1 MLTIES
7 RIILGI
13 DVGIATTGWSVIQ
26 KLETSKIPKLI
37 ACGAII
43 TKPDRSPEE
52 RLKSIYTNL
61 NQIILDYKPGVC
73 AVESLFFF
81 KNQKTVIG
89 VGQARGVILL
99 AASMANLEVYN
110 YTPLQVKISVSGYGR
125 AEKKQVQKMVQNI
138 YALKEIPKPDDIADA
153 IAVATCHLYSFKS
166 NKNDSSN

>member
-1 MLTIES
+1 MLSTES

-13 DVGIATTGWSVIQ
+13 DVGIATTGWAVIQ
-26 KLETSKIPKLI
+26 KLDNKKTPKLI
-37 ACGAII
+37 ACGAIL
-43 TKPDRSPEE
+43 TKPDRPPEE

-61 NQIILDYKPGVC
+61 NQIIRDYNPGVC

-99 AASMANLEVYN
+99 AASMAELEVFN
-110 YTPLQVKISVSGYGR
+110 YTPLQVKIAVTGYGR
-125 AEKKQVQKMVQNI
+125 ADKEQVQKMVQNI

-153 IAVATCHLYSFKS
+153 IAVATCHLYSFKF
-166 NKNDSSN
+166 NKNDS